1 MILPDFYIRQLL
13 GIDPETT
20 FALRSNLT
28 VDDAPSMGTMDVRRH
43 NKRREALH
51 FKLDPLPELSAIQPA
66 SVDLRLD
73 LSKGVQRLKKNSG
86 ETVMGPG
93 VRHLPRYKHDD
104 CVGVSGSKILRLRPG
119 DCVLATTLERI
130 EIGRGLSGHV
140 SGKSS
145 IGRVFVVVHATA
157 GFLDPGFQG
166 QITLEI
172 KNMGHEAVTFLDH
185 TPICQVVMSMLAE
198 PAEKAYGDPSL
209 GSRYFGQMGA
219 TEPRK

>member
-1 MILPDFYIRQLL
+1 
-13 GIDPETT
+13 
-20 FALRSNLT
+20 
-28 VDDAPSMGTMDVRRH
+28 
-43 NKRREALH
+43 
-51 FKLDPLPELSAIQPA
+51 
-66 SVDLRLD
+66 
-73 LSKGVQRLKKNSG
+73 
-86 ETVMGPG
+86 
-93 VRHLPRYKHDD
+93 
-104 CVGVSGSKILRLRPG
+104 
-119 DCVLATTLERI
+119 VLATTLERI

-172 KNMGHEAVTFLDH
+172 KNLGPEMVTLLDK

>member
-1 MILPDFYIRQLL
+1 MNSVELEVSKR
-13 GIDPETT
+13 
-20 FALRSNLT
+20 
-28 VDDAPSMGTMDVRRH
+28 
-43 NKRREALH
+43 RREALH
-51 FKLDPLPELSAIQPA
+51 LKLDPFPEPSAIQPA
-66 SVDLRLD
+66 SIDLRLD
-73 LSKGVQRLKKNSG
+73 LSNGVQRLKINAG

-93 VRHLPRYKHDD
+93 LRNLPRYTHDD
-104 CVGVSGSKILRLRPG
+104 CVGVSGAKLLRLRPG

-172 KNMGHEAVTFLDH
+172 KNLGPEMVTLLDK